1 MQNNG
6 DRFGRDRKSRE
17 NVVRKNYDIRSPNV
31 RIVTDDIGVVSNAQA
46 QKIAQERGLDLVEVS
61 FSKLGKYDSVSICK
75 LCDYSKFVYEK
86 KQREKEARKTAKANE
101 VEIKKMQL
109 HITSDTGDV
118 DRKIRQC
125 EEFLDTGK
133 KVRLEVFLRGRERNM
148 KVMATDLMK
157 SVLDRLTTSGV
168 QEYPPKWEGWS
179 YSVMIR
185 PIRRN

>member
-1 MQNNG
+1 MQNS
-6 DRFGRDRKSRE
+6 DRYGKDRKSRE
-17 NVVRKNYDIRSPNV
+17 NVVRKNYDVRSPTV
-31 RIVTDDIGVVSNAQA
+31 RIVTDNIGVVSNAQA
-46 QKIAQERGLDLVEVS
+46 QKIAQERGLDLVEIS
-61 FSKLGKYDSVSICK
+61 FNKTGKYDSISVCK

-86 KQREKEARKTAKANE
+86 KQKEKEARKTAKANE

-125 EEFLDTGK
+125 VDFLDEGK
-133 KVRLEVFLRGRERNM
+133 KVRLEIFLRGRERNM
-148 KVMATDLMK
+148 KTMATDLMTD
-157 SVLDRLTTSGV
+157 VLGKLTTAGI

-185 PIRRN
+185 PSKRS